1 MFAPKYRPLVH
12 KLLLLALLVLP
23 AGCGLADDYG
33 SVVKLIEL
41 FTRVKA
47 AKVDY
52 EICLV
57 RDAKHVRDDLLQ
69 VFSNRPKL
77 IGDITS
83 CRANVRGCCNLY
95 SESGILLVFTK
106 NDEIQCVNVYR
117 SQMKEEPKRHICG
130 SSQDLPML
138 LGNVR

>member
-57 RDAKHVRDDLLQ
+57 RDAKQYPSVTLPGHEGAAREPLMLRQ
-69 VFSNRPKL
+69 PTPGSRGAKQKFR
-77 IGDITS
+77 GD
-83 CRANVRGCCNLY
+83 RA
-95 SESGILLVFTK
+95 
-106 NDEIQCVNVYR
+106 
-117 SQMKEEPKRHICG
+117 
-130 SSQDLPML
+130 
-138 LGNVR
+138 